1 MKNMSESSR
10 HLSRRAALVTL
21 CAVGLQ
27 LAMSGRARA
36 EGTGAAPTPTEWNSL
51 SAEEQKILGPKYGG
65 KWDGLAPEQQQRL
78 LRGTRRWMSMSPE
91 QRDRAKVRFERWQ
104 QLTPEQKDLARQRWH
119 RYRELTPEQQERV
132 RQGYR
137 NFKKLSPEQRKRL
150 RERWQNATP
159 EERQRWLERR
169 RQHREGAGRPRP

>member
-1 MKNMSESSR
+1 MSESSR
-10 HLSRRAALVTL
+10 FVPGRRAALAAI
-21 CAVGLQ
+21 CALGLQ

-36 EGTGAAPTPTEWNSL
+36 EDAAAPTPTEWNSL
-51 SAEEQKILGPKYGG
+51 NAEEQKILGSKYGD
-65 KWDGLAPEQQQRL
+65 KWNTLPPERQQQL
-78 LRGTRRWMSMSPE
+78 LRGTRRWLAMSPE

-119 RYRELTPEQQERV
+119 RYRELSPEQQARV
-132 RQGYR
+132 REGYR
-137 NFKKLSPEQRKRL
+137 KFKKLTPEKRQRM

-169 RQHREGAGRPRP
+169 RQHREGAARPRP